1 MKKQVP
7 QIGREKHKKPHDT
20 LLKTKYREK
29 LKAFKSKCK
38 SKRYYYWQNKLNEI
52 ENSLDNPTKFWKTW
66 KDSKETHIEQKP
78 PEISGQDWYK
88 HFQNLHTESNDKQLP
103 KDTNTETV
111 HTTSYPDKESPKLN
125 EAFSEEEFMKCIKN
139 LKYNK
144 TESLDMISNEMIKN
158 SPKPILDILNKFIN
172 LCLHKSFIPSS
183 WCLDL
188 ISPFYKDGT
197 HNDPNNYRGICI
209 SSALLKIICTLLDNR
224 IQEFCTKKEIINKNQ
239 IGFKRNHRTS
249 DHLLTLKATVKKSSY
264 V

>member
-1 MKKQVP
+1 M
-7 QIGREKHKKPHDT
+7 
-20 LLKTKYREK
+20 
-29 LKAFKSKCK
+29 
-38 SKRYYYWQNKLNEI
+38 
-52 ENSLDNPTKFWKTW
+52 KTW
-66 KDSKETHIEQKP
+66 KNLKETHIEQKP
-78 PEISGQDWYK
+78 PEISVQDWYK

-103 KDTNTETV
+103 KDNNTETF

-125 EAFSEEEFMKCIKN
+125 EAFSEEEFTKYIKN

-144 TESLDMISNEMIKN
+144 AEGLDMISNEMIKN

-183 WCLDL
+183 L

-197 HNDPNNYRGICI
+197 HNDRNNYRGICI

-224 IQEFCTKKEIINKNQ
+224 NQEFCTKKEIINKNQ

-249 DHLLTLKATVKKSSY
+249 DHLLTLKAIVKKFHRKKETLHMFCRPKEGF
-264 V
+264 

>member
-1 MKKQVP
+1 MT
-7 QIGREKHKKPHDT
+7 H
-20 LLKTKYREK
+20 LKTKYHEK

-66 KDSKETHIEQKP
+66 KNSKETHIEKKP
-78 PEISGQDWYK
+78 PEISSQDWYK

-103 KDTNTETV
+103 KDTNTETA
-111 HTTSYPDKESPKLN
+111 HTTSDPDKESPKLN
-125 EAFSEEEFMKCIKN
+125 EAFSEEEFMKCIK
-139 LKYNK
+139 
-144 TESLDMISNEMIKN
+144 SNEMIKN

-209 SSALLKIICTLLDNR
+209 SSALLKIICTLLDSR
-224 IQEFCTKKEIINKNQ
+224 IQEFCTKK
-239 IGFKRNHRTS
+239 
-249 DHLLTLKATVKKSSY
+249 
-264 V
+264 